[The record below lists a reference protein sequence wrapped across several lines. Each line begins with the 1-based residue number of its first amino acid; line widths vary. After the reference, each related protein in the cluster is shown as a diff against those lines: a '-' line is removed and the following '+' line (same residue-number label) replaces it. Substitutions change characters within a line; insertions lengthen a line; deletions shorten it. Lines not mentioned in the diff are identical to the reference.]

1 MQPARDHKMASR
13 VLTAELRLGLSLG
26 SHRSSRSDS
35 TARQLVKTKQ
45 YLALLTITYNLE
57 QDIFSLTMQKNLYFG
72 ESFLVPVKELS
83 VVGQPRQSCDSFGV
97 FIESFLEL

>member
-1 MQPARDHKMASR
+1 MASK

-26 SHRSSRSDS
+26 SHRLSRSDS

-57 QDIFSLTMQKNLYFG
+57 QDIFSLIMQKNVYFG
-72 ESFLVPVKELS
+72 ESFLALVEELP
-83 VVGQPRQSCDSFGV
+83 VVGRLCQSCDSFGM
-97 FIESFLEL
+97 FIKSFLEL